1 MHEERNTLDSLG
13 SMSETRSAI
22 INVEGYVPWE
32 NFAVLPNTL
41 GRSEASGSHNEA
53 MGQAKEASGAS
64 RIDES
69 HGRDASCSSCCDP
82 DEHSD
87 VPGRFHASGQQS
99 VATESQFAMGRFSG
113 TVRHPDACEFPASLP
128 FDLELCE
135 RQHQAR
141 FVTLNS
147 SDQSP
152 ISLTCLSSSSQ
163 PRVSAGDTTT
173 PTTTQS
179 TTTETDSLS
188 CVTCHKSFARPC
200 ELT

>member
-1 MHEERNTLDSLG
+1 MDSLS
-13 SMSETRSAI
+13 SMSETRDAI

-32 NFAVLPNTL
+32 NFTVLLNTL
-41 GRSEASGSHNEA
+41 GRSGVFGSHNEA
-53 MGQAKEASGAS
+53 MEQPKEASGAS

-69 HGRDASCSSCCDP
+69 HERDTSCSSSCDP
-82 DEHSD
+82 DEYSD

-99 VATESQFAMGRFSG
+99 AATESQFAMGRFSG
-113 TVRHPDACEFPASLP
+113 SLRHPDACESPAALP

-135 RQHQAR
+135 RRGRAR
-141 FVTLNS
+141 FVTSNS
-147 SDQSP
+147 SDQSS
-152 ISLTCLSSSSQ
+152 ISLTCLSSGSQ

-188 CVTCHKSFARPC
+188 CVTCHKSFVRPC